1 MRAALQPETE
11 IGFHGHHNLGMGI
24 ANSLAAVAAGANR
37 IDGSAAGANQDVC
50 TDGSGNSVTMNANTL
65 TAGLTGTWVQVSGN
79 SFWTVSDVHDPKA
92 VFSNLAPGNYVFS
105 WVVNRGTCHTA
116 SSNVSFK
123 VSLPPTTAVVTNSP
137 LSVCTTT
144 ANLTGNTITAGVG
157 TWSVVSGPNNPT
169 FANVNSGT
177 TSVSGL
183 TTGTYVLRWSST
195 NGSACAT
202 STDDLTVNVI
212 APADAGSD
220 QVLCNAT
227 EIILQGTKGSTGTW
241 TETSANGATITP
253 LSSSTARVSIVPG
266 NNYTF
271 QYSVAGSG
279 SCGPTTD
286 TMTVTNSALPTTPS
300 AGVDQDIC
308 LSAGNSITLNGNA
321 ITSGTGTWSKV
332 SGPTGGTIASP
343 NSNTTAV
350 NGLTEGG
357 VDQDICLSAGNS
369 ITLNGNAITSGTGTW
384 SKVSGPTGGTIAS
397 PNSNTTAVNGLTE
410 GLYIFKWTAS
420 NGSCNNLSDVVRI
433 NAYEPPSAAN
443 AGLDQNACQLAT
455 QLEGNNQ

>member
-1 MRAALQPETE
+1 MTSAASDCAPASSDVVINTTST
-11 IGFHGHHNLGMGI
+11 FSPSP
-24 ANSLAAVAAGANR
+24 ADAGADRCLPSGTTAATLSATAPTVGTGAWTQVSGPNTVNFSNVNSANAN
-37 IDGSAAGANQDVC
+37 ITGLVDGVYQFQWTTTSDPGCSTFSDTTSITIAAAPTSAAGANQDVC
-50 TDGSGNSVTMNANTL
+50 TDGSGNSVAMNANTR

-195 NGSACAT
+195 NGPACAT
-202 STDDLTVNVI
+202 STADLTVNVT
-212 APADAGSD
+212 APADAGPD
-220 QVLCNAT
+220 QTLCNAT

-241 TETSANGATITP
+241 TVTS
-253 LSSSTARVSIVPG
+253 
-266 NNYTF
+266 
-271 QYSVAGSG
+271 
-279 SCGPTTD
+279 
-286 TMTVTNSALPTTPS
+286 
-300 AGVDQDIC
+300 
-308 LSAGNSITLNGNA
+308 
-321 ITSGTGTWSKV
+321 
-332 SGPTGGTIASP
+332 
-343 NSNTTAV
+343 
-350 NGLTEGG
+350 
-357 VDQDICLSAGNS
+357 
-369 ITLNGNAITSGTGTW
+369 
-384 SKVSGPTGGTIAS
+384 
-397 PNSNTTAVNGLTE
+397 
-410 GLYIFKWTAS
+410 
-420 NGSCNNLSDVVRI
+420 
-433 NAYEPPSAAN
+433 
-443 AGLDQNACQLAT
+443 
-455 QLEGNNQ
+455 